1 MHRRVGREEI
11 TRQGDKMKALIR
23 LVGVLA
29 LVAIFLL
36 LGSALVFASEDWVVY
51 MTVTTDPDVGSV
63 PGAGSHFGFGAKDGA
78 SDGYDSGEGDE
89 ISPPDPMAGINAY
102 FYYPAN
108 PPFQKNLIVSV
119 TGPAASITW
128 PLVVKMVGETGD
140 ADMTISWP
148 DISSV
153 PAKYVALKLQDTEGT
168 TLADMRSVGNY
179 TFSASQGQTYNFQ
192 IKAEVEVYDLTVAAD
207 PEVGGTA
214 TDWTNES
221 PYAEGT
227 EVSIKAE
234 AAEGYEFVNWTAP
247 VGGFD
252 NASDAETIFTM
263 PTQNVTVT
271 ANFEEIPLPPEDPTV
286 TTQAATNI
294 STDSATPNMSYT
306 VGNFSQVEVCFA
318 YKESTGSAWSYTEW
332 VSKSGN
338 STHAESLNRLSS
350 NTEYDFKAQLKYDE
364 IVLEGTTLQ
373 FTTDTSG
380 SGSGSGGCFIATAAY
395 GTATAEQ
402 IDVLREFRDVVLLE
416 STIGSRFVTL
426 YYQLSPPVA
435 DFISESSFLR
445 TLVREFLIDPIV
457 WVVEATGDIWQN

>member
-11 TRQGDKMKALIR
+11 TRQGGKMKALIR
-23 LVGVLA
+23 LIGVLA

-36 LGSALVFASEDWVVY
+36 LGFALVFASEDWVAY

-63 PGAGSHFGFGAKDGA
+63 PGEGSHFGFGARDGA
-78 SDGYDSGEGDE
+78 SDGYNSGEGDA
-89 ISPPDPMAGINAY
+89 IAPPDPMSGINAY

-119 TGPAASITW
+119 TEPAASITW
-128 PLVVKMVGETGD
+128 PLLVKMVGETGD

-153 PAKYVALKLQDTEGT
+153 PAKYVALELQDTEGT

-192 IKAEVEVYDLTVAAD
+192 IKAEVEVYDLTMAAD

-214 TDWTNES
+214 TDLTNES

-234 AAEGYEFVNWTAP
+234 AADGHEFVNWTAP
-247 VGGFD
+247 WGGFD
-252 NASDAETIFTM
+252 NVSAAETTFTM
-263 PTQNVTVT
+263 PAQNVTVT
-271 ANFEEIPLPPEDPTV
+271 ANFEEITPPPEDPTV

-294 STDSATPNMSYT
+294 TTNSATPNVSYT

-318 YKESTGSAWSYTEW
+318 YKKSTGSSWSSTNW

-338 STHAESLNRLSS
+338 GTYAESLTGLDSS
-350 NTEYDFKAQLKYDE
+350 TTYEFKAQLKYNDTV
-364 IVLEGTTLQ
+364 IEGTTLQ
-373 FTTDTSG
+373 FTTDTPSDPPP
-380 SGSGSGGCFIATAAY
+380 SAGCFIATAAY
-395 GTATAEQ
+395 GTPTAEQ
-402 IDVLREFRDVVLLE
+402 IDILREFRDIVLLE
-416 STIGSRFVTL
+416 STAGSQFVAL

-435 DFISESSFLR
+435 DFISENSFLR
-445 TLVREFLIDPIV
+445 TLVRELLVDPIV
-457 WVVEATGDIWQN
+457 WVVEATADIWQY

>member
-1 MHRRVGREEI
+1 
-11 TRQGDKMKALIR
+11 MKALIR
-23 LVGVLA
+23 LVGVIA

-63 PGAGSHFGFGAKDGA
+63 PGEGSHFGFGAKDGA

-89 ISPPDPMAGINAY
+89 IAPPDPMAGINAY

-119 TGPAASITW
+119 TDPAASITW
-128 PLVVKMVGETGD
+128 HLLVKMVGETGD
-140 ADMTISWP
+140 ANMTISWP

-153 PAKYVALKLQDTEGT
+153 PAKYVALELQDTEGA
-168 TLADMRSVGNY
+168 TLADMRSVGSY

-192 IKAEVEVYDLTVAAD
+192 IKAEVEVYDLTMVAD

-214 TDWTNES
+214 TDLTNES

-234 AAEGYEFVNWTAP
+234 ANEGYEFVNWTAP
-247 VGGFD
+247 AGGFD
-252 NASDAETIFTM
+252 NASSAETTFTM

-271 ANFEEIPLPPEDPTV
+271 ANFEEIPPPPEDPTV
-286 TTQAATNI
+286 TTQAATEV
-294 STDSATPNMSYT
+294 STDSVNLNMNYT
-306 VGNFSQVEVCFA
+306 VGNFSQVEVRFA
-318 YKESTGSAWSYTEW
+318 YKKSTGSAWSSTDW

-338 STHAESLNRLSS
+338 GTLAKSLTGLDS
-350 NTEYDFKAQLKYDE
+350 NTTYEFKAQLKYDDTV
-364 IVLEGTTLQ
+364 IEGTTLK
-373 FTTDTSG
+373 FTTDTSPTPPP
-380 SGSGSGGCFIATAAY
+380 SAGCFIATAAY
-395 GTATAEQ
+395 GTPTAEQ
-402 IDVLREFRDVVLLE
+402 IDILREFRDIVLLE
-416 STIGSRFVTL
+416 STVGSQFVAL

-445 TLVREFLIDPIV
+445 TLVRELLIDPIV
-457 WVVEATGDIWQN
+457 WVVEATADIWQN